1 MEAKNAKEF
10 KKALDSIVAEK
21 NIDPEVVY
29 SAMELALTSAYKKN
43 FNSKTNVKVVFDRNT
58 GDIKVYSF
66 LTVVEDDKK
75 TKEEYEDELFEKYA
89 EDEDLDT
96 EVIENE
102 EVEGEEEAEEEK
114 ETISFFNPETE
125 IKLSDAKKI
134 DKTLEIGDTIDTEV
148 TPKDFGRVATST
160 AKQVVIQKIREAERN
175 SIMDEFGDK
184 QDELVVGT
192 LSREDSKTY
201 YVDLGKTFGL
211 LPKDEIIPGEK
222 LEMGSQVKCYVSK
235 LEIGTKGVF
244 ILLSRSHYGF
254 LKRLLEL
261 EIPELS
267 DGTVMLYSVA
277 RDAGS
282 RSKIAV
288 YTEVDNVEPVGSII
302 GSGGSRINRVLRQI
316 GNEKVDVVLYD
327 KDPIK
332 FIQNALSPAR
342 DVEVFVKDYKKREA
356 IAVVNKDNLSLAIG
370 KKGQNVKLAS
380 RLTHYK
386 IEVKNLDEVDIDEYR
401 KLYANTVDVV
411 YDDSVEEKE
420 DMTNEESANA

>member
-1 MEAKNAKEF
+1 MNKKQIKEF
-10 KKALDSIVAEK
+10 MKALDLIVAEK
-21 NIDPEVVY
+21 GIDRSIVIE
-29 SAMELALTSAYKKN
+29 AMEQAMAAAYKK
-43 FNSKTNVKVVFDRNT
+43 KGGPARCVVNPDT
-58 GDIKVYSF
+58 GEIKLFSVR
-66 LTVVEDDKK
+66 TVVED
-75 TKEEYEDELFEKYA
+75 EEFRDAKSQ
-89 EDEDLDT
+89 
-96 EVIENE
+96 
-102 EVEGEEEAEEEK
+102 
-114 ETISFFNPETE
+114 ISF
-125 IKLSDAKKI
+125 SDAKKRVPDI
-134 DKTLEIGDTIDTEV
+134 EIGETIEDPVEMT
-148 TPKDFGRVATST
+148 DFGRVAAGT
-160 AKQVVIQKIREAERN
+160 AKQVVVQRIKEAEKEL
-175 SIMDEFGDK
+175 IVKELGDK

-192 LSREDSKTY
+192 LSREDTKTY

-261 EIPELS
+261 EIPELN

-288 YTEVDNVEPVGSII
+288 YSEVDNVEPVGSVI
-302 GSGGSRINRVLRQI
+302 GAGGARINRVLRQI
-316 GNEKVDVVLYD
+316 GNEKIDVILYD
-327 KDPIK
+327 KDPVK

-342 DVEVFVKDYKKREA
+342 DVEVFIKDFKKREA

-386 IEVKNLDEVDIDEYR
+386 IEVKNIEEVNVDEYR
-401 KLYANTVDVV
+401 SK
-411 YDDSVEEKE
+411 YDNVMPEDIEEAVEEKE
-420 DMTNEESANA
+420 EK